1 MSDSNPSPPP
11 KLIIDSDWKSQAQ
24 AEKEK
29 LAAQERERA
38 AKQPAGGAPAGG
50 QRAGASK
57 GSDAGMPDMPE
68 ANFDELLR
76 LLLGQALLYMGA
88 FPDPETGRAVVSL
101 EMAKLHID
109 LLQVVET
116 KTKGN
121 LTPEE
126 SSALTRV
133 LAELRMQFVEVAKA
147 VAKAVQEGRLARPGA
162 GPGGGA
168 GGFGAEFGSGFG
180 AGGMMGG
187 AGGGMASHAPPASGF
202 PNLQFPST

>member
-1 MSDSNPSPPP
+1 MSDSNPSPP

-38 AKQPAGGAPAGG
+38 SKQPAGAAAGG
-50 QRAGASK
+50 PRAGAAK
-57 GSDAGMPDMPE
+57 GAEAGMPDMPE

-147 VAKAVQEGRLARPGA
+147 VAKAVQEGRLGRPGA
-162 GPGGGA
+162 GPGGG
-168 GGFGAEFGSGFG
+168 GI
-180 AGGMMGG
+180 MGG
-187 AGGGMASHAPPASGF
+187 SPPTSGL

>member
-1 MSDSNPSPPP
+1 MSDSNPSPP

-38 AKQPAGGAPAGG
+38 AKQPAGGAAAGG
-50 QRAGASK
+50 PRTGAAK
-57 GSDAGMPDMPE
+57 GGEAGMPDMPE

-147 VAKAVQEGRLARPGA
+147 VAKAVQEGRLGRPGA
-162 GPGGGA
+162 GPGVGS
-168 GGFGAEFGSGFG
+168 GGFGG
-180 AGGMMGG
+180 GGMMGG
-187 AGGGMASHAPPASGF
+187 GGMPPSASGL